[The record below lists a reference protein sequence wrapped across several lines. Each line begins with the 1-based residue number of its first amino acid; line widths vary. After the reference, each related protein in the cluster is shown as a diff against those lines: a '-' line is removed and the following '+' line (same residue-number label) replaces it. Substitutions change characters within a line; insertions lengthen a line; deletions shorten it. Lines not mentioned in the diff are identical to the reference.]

1 VVNEAFPRVKID
13 QLLKSAD
20 RAFADGYSVR
30 FGRPLDGDGK
40 ADCALLGGRGST
52 LTALE
57 SKRKNVNLSVE
68 EMQRNI
74 ARRGI
79 G

>member
-1 VVNEAFPRVKID
+1 MVNEAFPRVKID

-20 RAFADGYSVR
+20 RAFADGYS
-30 FGRPLDGDGK
+30 K
-40 ADCALLGGRGST
+40 ADCALHGGRGSA

-68 EMQRNI
+68 EIQRNI
-74 ARRGI
+74 ARLAI